1 LKLAVAKFFRLDRR
15 PRSRIHIEPQQEL
28 LMITP
33 RLIRLNPISLGAL
46 SLIISGFGIS
56 SVASAET
63 PEEKGLKIAQSLDRA
78 NEGYGSESSTME
90 MTLVNAHGDKT
101 TRKMKS
107 QILETTTDGDKSRI
121 EFEWP
126 ADVKGTRMLTWTHK
140 KDDDDQWLFLP
151 AIKRVKRIS
160 SKNKS
165 GSFMGSEFTYED
177 LGSQEVE
184 KFKHKFLADET
195 MNGRKLWKLER
206 IPTAAE
212 SGYSKQITWVDREYN
227 NAVKIEYYDRKGELL
242 KTATFSDYK
251 KFGKFWRI
259 GKLEMVNTQTRKS
272 SILVWQDRKVGASVD
287 SALFESDELE
297 N

>member
-1 LKLAVAKFFRLDRR
+1 MTKHRLLR
-15 PRSRIHIEPQQEL
+15 PY
-28 LMITP
+28 
-33 RLIRLNPISLGAL
+33 PIAL
-46 SLIISGFGIS
+46 SAMALLASVFGDPG
-56 SVASAET
+56 SANAES
-63 PEEKGLKIAQSLDRA
+63 PEEKGLKIALSLDKA
-78 NEGYGSESSTME
+78 NEGYASESSTME

-101 TRKMKS
+101 SRKMKS
-107 QILETTTDGDKSRI
+107 QILETKDDGDKSRI

-195 MNGRKLWKLER
+195 QNGRKIWKMER
-206 IPTAAE
+206 IPTAAD
-212 SGYSKQITWVDREYN
+212 SGYSKQIAWVDREYN
-227 NAVKIEYYDRKGELL
+227 NPIKIEYFDRKGELL
-242 KTATFSDYK
+242 KTAAFSDFK
-251 KFGKFWRI
+251 KFGKFWRL
-259 GKLEMVNTQTRKS
+259 GKLEMVNHQTRKS
-272 SILVWQDRKVGASVD
+272 STLVWKDRKVGVAVD
-287 SALFESDELE
+287 NALFDSDELE